1 MLSDFNIDKFKKLK
15 PPSDNSFDTAQEIK
29 QLQKTPINE
38 NFVKKYDDGEKVF
51 SDIVGKD
58 PLIGKLIKESGPHVG
73 NLKNHFNRPRPSQLA
88 GKLNMNLK
96 DIKLKSMDS
105 PAYPSGHATQATLL
119 SLALSDKYPNKANQ
133 LKQAANNTVKSRHL
147 ARTHY
152 KTDSNMGKELGMAMY
167 NHIKDKI

>member
-15 PPSDNSFDTAQEIK
+15 PPSDNSFNTAQEIK

-38 NFVKKYDDGEKVF
+38 NFVNRYDNGEKVF

-73 NLKNHFNRPRPSQLA
+73 NLKKYFNRPRPAKLA
-88 GKLNMNLK
+88 GKLNMDLK

-119 SLALSDKYPNKANQ
+119 NLALSKKYPNKAKQ
-133 LKQAANNTVKSRHL
+133 LKQAANNTIKSRHL
-147 ARTHY
+147 AHTHY
-152 KTDSNMGKELGMAMY
+152 KSDSDMGRKLGKEMY